1 MRKKGRIIVIFPYA
15 RRPNFKNILL
25 SQYYESEGRQ
35 YHADSNNILN
45 YLITTGVLI

>member
-25 SQYYESEGRQ
+25 PQYCEDEDRQ
-35 YHADSNNILN
+35 YHSDTENILN
-45 YLITTGVLI
+45 N